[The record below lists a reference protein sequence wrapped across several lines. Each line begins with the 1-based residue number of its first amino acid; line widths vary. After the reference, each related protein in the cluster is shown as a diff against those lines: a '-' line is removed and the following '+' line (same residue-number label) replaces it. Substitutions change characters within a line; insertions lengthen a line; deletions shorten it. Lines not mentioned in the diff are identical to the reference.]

1 MFIGIFRTR
10 NAKSN
15 TFVLIVMPM
24 TDYGIY
30 LSTAD
35 DTEGFRLPVN
45 PSEIEM
51 RGQGQGVEY
60 TVLKL
65 GEINVIKEPRLTEIK
80 FGSIFPAQRYP
91 FVVGQTLLEPLVYV
105 NLIEKWKAE
114 QRVARLIVVGG
125 SLDINMTVSIEDFT
139 WRERAGSSDIEY
151 EILLKRYVY
160 HAPKR
165 VIVRSSQ
172 QTNTITVK
180 QTKKPRPVSKQQ
192 PRTYTLVAGDNLWKI
207 AKKFLGDGSRWR
219 EIATLNGIKDSEV
232 RRLPIGL
239 TIKLP
244 NP

>member
-1 MFIGIFRTR
+1 ML
-10 NAKSN
+10 
-15 TFVLIVMPM
+15 V
-24 TDYGIY
+24 DYGIY

-91 FVVGQTLLEPLVYV
+91 FVVGQTLLEPSVYV
-105 NLIEKWKAE
+105 NLIEKWKNE
-114 QRVARLIVVGG
+114 QQVVRLIVVGG
-125 SLDINMTVSIEDFT
+125 SIDINMTVSIEDFV
-139 WRERAGSSDIEY
+139 WREKAGSSDVEF
-151 EILLKRYVY
+151 ELSLKRYIHY
-160 HAPKR
+160 APKR
-165 VIVRSSQ
+165 VVIQ
-172 QTNTITVK
+172 QQQANTITVQ
-180 QTKKPRPVSKQQ
+180 QTKKPRPVTKKP

-219 EIATLNGIKDSEV
+219 EIANLNGIKDSEV
-232 RRLPIGL
+232 RRLPVGL
-239 TIKLP
+239 KIKLP
-244 NP
+244 TS